1 MSVSIKVAVRCRP
14 FTCDDKLGVNLIQ
27 SGEEDAVVELINSKY
42 STNRFAF
49 TWAWWSAYGWKRRLK
64 GNDGNVA
71 ESMKLMAQKPVYEAC
86 GNKIKADLLDGNAVV
101 LFAYGLSGS
110 GKTFTVFGP
119 DDPARQP
126 QKLGL
131 SMQNQRDMWGIF
143 PNMAYQV
150 FQDKKDGWKI
160 SMNIFSECG

>member
-101 LFAYGLSGS
+101 LLIC
-110 GKTFTVFGP
+110 
-119 DDPARQP
+119 R
-126 QKLGL
+126 
-131 SMQNQRDMWGIF
+131 
-143 PNMAYQV
+143 
-150 FQDKKDGWKI
+150 
-160 SMNIFSECG
+160 